1 MQAVR
6 KEAPRM
12 GGSFAVWGGLFS
24 SFDCTLVYLRQKE
37 DPWNSIAAGALTG
50 GFLSARMGPNAALRS
65 AVFGGVILVRAAR
78 LCLCLRAVSSLA
90 ARQSVCPANS
100 GGAVACIPRQ
110 CLVRHD
116 HMTVAAVVTALS

>member
-1 MQAVR
+1 
-6 KEAPRM
+6 M

-65 AVFGGVILVRAAR
+65 AVFGGVILVRAVPGPVLHTDSLGRNDDIMRLPLCGKQRPGASATLR
-78 LCLCLRAVSSLA
+78 LCW
-90 ARQSVCPANS
+90 Q
-100 GGAVACIPRQ
+100 
-110 CLVRHD
+110 
-116 HMTVAAVVTALS
+116 